1 MLKSLVP
8 ILFEKQLQDGPLSYV
23 CWFINHEI
31 IPMNIIV
38 ILSTINCQ
46 CHDPP
51 DSISRGDE
59 DFGVNYRGTTGVQQG
74 YRVLT
79 CFDPYP
85 YHCIFSRLT

>member
-31 IPMNIIV
+31 IPMNTIV

-74 YRVLT
+74 YNRGTTGVQG
-79 CFDPYP
+79 FDM
-85 YHCIFSRLT
+85 F